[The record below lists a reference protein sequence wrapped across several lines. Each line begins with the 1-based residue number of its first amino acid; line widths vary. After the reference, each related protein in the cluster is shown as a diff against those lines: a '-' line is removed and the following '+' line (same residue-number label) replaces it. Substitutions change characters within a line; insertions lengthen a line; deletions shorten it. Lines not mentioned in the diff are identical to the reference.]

1 MPPRGT
7 DERIPDGGTEPLA
20 AGDDEC
26 MLTAMIPCCDDLT
39 GRVVAAPT
47 FRKQHGK
54 LASQAPFLDGAA
66 GRKTKPSHLAVAQ
79 HTRAQSRLS
88 EIPL

>member
-7 DERIPDGGTEPLA
+7 DERTPDGGTEPLA
-20 AGDDEC
+20 AGDES
-26 MLTAMIPCCDDLT
+26 MLTATIPCFDDLT
-39 GRVVAAPT
+39 GRVVAAPA
-47 FRKQHGK
+47 FRKQHGM
-54 LASQAPFLDGAA
+54 LAPQAPFLDGAA